1 VCLCVCVCVCVCVYW
16 LRCVC
21 LCVGCDL
28 AAMDDFDDVPVVQ
41 GAKALPQASF
51 GGICNPVSSGFTLS
65 RILALPITILD
76 PRRPPRLFFF
86 ENLKRHAG
94 GTWDDY

>member
-1 VCLCVCVCVCVCVYW
+1 MSVGVSVSMCV
-16 LRCVC
+16 CVC

-41 GAKALPQASF
+41 GAKALPQASC

-65 RILALPITILD
+65 RVLALPITILD
-76 PRRPPRLFFF
+76 PRRPTRLFFF
-86 ENLKRHAG
+86 ETLKRHAG
-94 GTWDDY
+94 GTLGDT